1 MKKIYIILILFVI
14 SLTNYAQNGLLNLNF
29 ENFVGNKP
37 VELNTTQYI
46 NASKETYNIT
56 KLKYF
61 ISNISLTRQDGTI
74 ITIPQEKSYFL
85 IDQSDSKKL
94 SPSIQVPVGDYNK
107 IEFVLGVDSM
117 RNTMDLSSRTGVLD
131 PATEAAGMYWSWNS
145 GYIFFKMEG
154 TSSFSTAKNNAFA
167 YHIGLFG
174 GYNKSTINNLK
185 NISIDLKEKGEVSI
199 KEKGQSSITLYA
211 DVSTI
216 FDGINK
222 ISLSVNPVIMVSP
235 LSAKIVENY
244 ATMFIHAQTIN

>member
-1 MKKIYIILILFVI
+1 MIII
-14 SLTNYAQNGLLNLNF
+14 SFTNYAQNGHLTLNF
-29 ENFVGNKP
+29 KNYVGNKP
-37 VELNTTQYI
+37 VELNSIQYV
-46 NASKETYNIT
+46 NGSNETYNIT

-61 ISNISLTRQDGTI
+61 ISNISLTKLDGTKV
-74 ITIPQEKSYFL
+74 TIPQDSSYFL
-85 IDQSDSKKL
+85 IDQSDANKL
-94 SPSIQVPVGDYNK
+94 SPTIQLPIDDYTQ

-131 PATEAAGMYWSWNS
+131 PATAAAGMYWSWNS

-185 NISIDLKEKGEVSI
+185 NISIDLKDKGVLSI
-199 KEKGQSSITLYA
+199 KEKGQSSITIHA
-211 DVSTI
+211 DVSSI

-222 ISLSVNPVIMVSP
+222 ISLSANPVIMVSP
-235 LSAKIVENY
+235 LSAKIADNY
-244 ATMFIHAQTIN
+244 ATMFTHSETVN

>member
-1 MKKIYIILILFVI
+1 MKKTYLLLLLFTI
-14 SLTNYAQNGLLNLNF
+14 SLTNYAQSGLLTLKF

-37 VELNTTQYI
+37 VELNTVQYV
-46 NASKETYNIT
+46 NSSNETYNIT

-61 ISNISLTRQDGTI
+61 ISNIALTKLDGTI
-74 ITIPQEKSYFL
+74 VTIPQDSSYFL
-85 IDQSDSKKL
+85 IDQSDAKKL
-94 SPSIQVPVGDYNK
+94 SPTIQLPAGKYNK

-117 RNTMDLSSRTGVLD
+117 RNTMDIAKRTGVLD

-185 NISIDLKEKGEVSI
+185 NITIDLKDKGELSI
-199 KEKGQSSITLYA
+199 KKKGQSSITIHA
-211 DVSTI
+211 DVSSV
-216 FDGINK
+216 FDGMNK
-222 ISLSVNPVIMVSP
+222 MSLSVNPVIMVSP
-235 LSAKIVENY
+235 LSAKIADNY
-244 ATMFIHAQTIN
+244 ATMFTHFETNN